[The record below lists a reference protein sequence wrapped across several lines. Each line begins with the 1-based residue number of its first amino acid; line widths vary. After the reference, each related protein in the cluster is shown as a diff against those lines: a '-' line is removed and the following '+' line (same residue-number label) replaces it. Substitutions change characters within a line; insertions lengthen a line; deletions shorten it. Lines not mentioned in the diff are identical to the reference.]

1 MYSCVHSYI
10 HIHTHTYIHTYI
22 GIYIYIYIYVYVC
35 IYICL
40 LQLTTLKEGCSLGC
54 TLASGS
60 LGLSVFSLSCCVLDA
75 VSQQMPEEVGKFRV
89 LNSAFGMLTYNF
101 TY

>member
-22 GIYIYIYIYVYVC
+22 YICMCIYIYI
-35 IYICL
+35 CL
-40 LQLTTLKEGCSLGC
+40 LTTLKEGCSLGC